1 MKSVGNLQFQH
12 TGGKMLTHKKKL
24 GIVALVALV
33 LAFTW
38 VGDGLADEDDLDRA
52 MQAFV
57 QAVQARNTQGILGAF
72 SRSAPWKYKL
82 FDAMTNKL
90 DRQVAVPYAEMA
102 KDFKARKGN
111 WYYMFIENR
120 PTEHFR
126 DENFR
131 GQKWLRKGNTFF
143 ANPKEPTGFYVKWR
157 QEGNKWV
164 IAEIG
169 DYLT

>member
-1 MKSVGNLQFQH
+1 
-12 TGGKMLTHKKKL
+12 MLTHKNKL

-38 VGDGLADEDDLDRA
+38 VGCCLAAEDDLDRA
-52 MQAFV
+52 MQSFV
-57 QAVQARNTQGILGAF
+57 QAMQARNTQEVLGAF
-72 SRSAPWKYKL
+72 SRTSPWKYKS
-82 FDAMTNKL
+82 FNAMTNKL
-90 DRQVAVPYAEMA
+90 DSQVAVSFAEMA

-143 ANPKEPTGFYVKWR
+143 ANPKEPTGFYIKWR
-157 QEGNKWV
+157 QDGKKWV

-169 DYLT
+169 DYVS